1 MLRLRTSFITDFT
14 EKYVISNILEAKAS
28 LESDL
33 SQSQCEG
40 QYKFAYGFPQYAKQ
54 LLEAFKKERK
64 NTKFFVH
71 LNFGLKFAKTVLHF
85 VLHHTL
91 VTRPV
96 SLYSLQCC

>member
-33 SQSQCEG
+33 SQSQ
-40 QYKFAYGFPQYAKQ
+40 YKFAYGFPQYAKQ

-64 NTKFFVH
+64 NTKIFVH
-71 LNFGLKFAKTVLHF
+71 FDFGLKFAKTVLHF

-91 VTRPV
+91 VPRPV